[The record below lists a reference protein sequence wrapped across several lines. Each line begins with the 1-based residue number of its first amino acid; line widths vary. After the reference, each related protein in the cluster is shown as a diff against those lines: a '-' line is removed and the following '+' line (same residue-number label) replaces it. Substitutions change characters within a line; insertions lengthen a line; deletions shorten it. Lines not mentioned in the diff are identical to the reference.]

1 MLRRSI
7 KKEGEE
13 IGRNIGLVEGR
24 NIGIEEKTS
33 DIVKNMLN
41 DKFDLK
47 TISRITC
54 KPLSEIREIQ

>member
-1 MLRRSI
+1 MVEILVL
-7 KKEGEE
+7 KK
-13 IGRNIGLVEGR
+13 
-24 NIGIEEKTS
+24 KTS

-54 KPLSEIREIQ
+54 KPLSEIREIQKNM